1 MKQQGDDANYSFA
14 LTKRSTLIDYKLGG
28 LRKINR
34 KVLVDAGSEI
44 KKEINRRNKR
54 NKKRDKNLLDKC

>member
-28 LRKINR
+28 L
-34 KVLVDAGSEI
+34 
-44 KKEINRRNKR
+44 KKNK
-54 NKKRDKNLLDKC
+54 